1 MDNVNVGYNAKTNAV
16 TIDFQKTKEV
26 SEKTKKVFASY
37 AQSIALNGG
46 DKNDIL

>member
-26 SEKTKKVFASY
+26 SEKQKSF
-37 AQSIALNGG
+37 LHLMHN
-46 DKNDIL
+46 LLL